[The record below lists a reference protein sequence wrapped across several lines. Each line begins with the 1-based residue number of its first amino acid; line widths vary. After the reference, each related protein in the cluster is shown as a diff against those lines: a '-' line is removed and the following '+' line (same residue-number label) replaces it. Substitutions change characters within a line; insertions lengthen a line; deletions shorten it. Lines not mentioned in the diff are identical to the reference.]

1 MCYNG
6 NRVFEG
12 RAAGAAEEGGNVKH
26 IRKLTILLLSAALF
40 CSVSF
45 AAAFAADGEAG
56 APQLSPAP
64 AAQAPSA
71 DEGELSLLLPATYE
85 QYLDLNAPSSVAATD
100 GYIAVADGNTI
111 YLYDR
116 VNGGPYRTYT
126 YRETS
131 EVESLN
137 FYETE
142 GTVLLYFTANLG
154 SSTPIMHIDC
164 GAEIFSDQT
173 PEQTAIVSCSSFVI
187 TGDYVCYADAQNYVY
202 LTTMNGTDITA
213 PSSGSAL
220 NSNNLPANTPAFAV
234 HDGTIYFSLN
244 NTIYTAGMSSG
255 GPAMSQWLTVSH
267 TVSSFSVIG
276 SACYYSAAGRFYR
289 RAETQDGYI
298 DLGQGA
304 SVRLCDDGRLYV
316 TNGSSVRE
324 YSADSDRYTGYEI
337 SKYSSSTNRLG
348 ANAADISA
356 RNGALLIADTGNDRV
371 LQYKD
376 GTYSELCSADS
387 PTLVCAGDDTFAVY
401 GNSSVSVYTDGGQT
415 VQTYTVRGAVGLAYA
430 YGIYYCVTSANET
443 WAIPA
448 EGWSASEGTL
458 ALGSSAAR
466 DLAAD
471 VYGRLYVL
479 SGDGNVYRFTADEF
493 LNPGTN
499 LESVAIFSDA
509 VHAVHCAYDGTLYGV
524 SDRSLFVWRGSS
536 AAETSLSLSEL
547 VTTPS
552 AAAADLSFD
561 FESGKLY
568 ILSDGF
574 IAQGNFGIP
583 SLSNISADGLYDA
596 LSGEAASAGKLLVEV
611 PAQSVILSVAA
622 SSVGEATAVFPYSGY
637 TRTDSARTGIRI
649 CDVAAG
655 IVVAFYEYRP
665 APGSGDATPTRDY
678 TLCLIL
684 GGEEA
689 GVSPVATENYYT
701 DEADF
706 AAHNSSEVSLYRFPS
721 MNLGDEKS
729 TVARLPRGTSFTVHG
744 YVRFFA
750 ETGNGGWG
758 LDSDYAY
765 VTVDATGQSGYVPK
779 GYVVA
784 ASSSGSGTSEFV
796 FRNVAR
802 GESIT
807 LYSGSASITL
817 SDREQ
822 VRQYGA
828 ADENGNVYVTYTDE
842 SGNVWS
848 GTVPES
854 ALYEA
859 PASATAV
866 LVAVIAVTAV
876 VLISV
881 CYLLLRR
888 QPTIE

>member
-1 MCYNG
+1 M
-6 NRVFEG
+6 
-12 RAAGAAEEGGNVKH
+12 KH
-26 IRKLTILLLSAALF
+26 IRKLTILLLTAALF

-56 APQLSPAP
+56 APQFSARATQEPLS
-64 AAQAPSA
+64 
-71 DEGELSLLLPATYE
+71 DEGELSLLLPETYE
-85 QYLDLNAPSSVAATD
+85 QYLDLSAPSSVAATD
-100 GYIAVADGNTI
+100 DYIAVADGNTI

-116 VNGGPYRTYT
+116 VNGGPYKTYIPQNNDVPVT
-126 YRETS
+126 A
-131 EVESLN
+131 VGSLN
-137 FYETE
+137 FYDY
-142 GTVLLYFTANLG
+142 GNTVYLYYVAIYGGNNQ
-154 SSTPIMHIDC
+154 IQYIDC
-164 GAEIFSDQT
+164 RAENFS
-173 PEQTAIVSCSSFVI
+173 EQTAASTQISSCNSFVI
-187 TGDYVCYADAQNYVY
+187 VGDNVCYVDADNRIYCTKVVD
-202 LTTMNGTDITA
+202 LDITGSDT
-213 PSSGSAL
+213 PLNISGSGQRVSSLAVYNDTVFFSVDPAANDDYPAIYSVDFN
-220 NSNNLPANTPAFAV
+220 NST
-234 HDGTIYFSLN
+234 TSR
-244 NTIYTAGMSSG
+244 
-255 GPAMSQWLTVSH
+255 WLTVDHNVTAFAISDG
-267 TVSSFSVIG
+267 I
-276 SACYYSAAGRFYR
+276 CYYIAAGTLYR
-289 RAETQDGYI
+289 AATSDDEELKINDESIRGGSI
-298 DLGQGA
+298 
-304 SVRLCDDGRLYV
+304 RLCDDGRLYIISG
-316 TNGSSVRE
+316 TSIRE
-324 YSADSDRYTGYEI
+324 FSASGEAFTGYEI
-337 SKYSSSTNRLG
+337 ARYSSSTNRLG
-348 ANAADISA
+348 ENAADISA
-356 RNGALLIADTGNDRV
+356 RSGALLIADTANDRV

-376 GTYSELCSADS
+376 GAYTVLCSADS

-430 YGIYYCVTSANET
+430 YGTFYCVTSANET

-448 EGWSASEGTL
+448 DGGSPSEGTL
-458 ALGSSAAR
+458 ALGSSAAQ
-466 DLAAD
+466 DLTAD
-471 VYGRLYVL
+471 VYGRLYVF

-499 LESVAIFSDA
+499 LESVAIFSDS
-509 VHAVHCAYDGTLYGV
+509 VHSVHCAYDGTLYGV
-524 SDRSLFVWRGSS
+524 SDQSLFVWRESS
-536 AAETSLSLSEL
+536 AAETSLNLSDL

-574 IAQGNFGIP
+574 IAQGNFDIP
-583 SLSNISADGLYDA
+583 SLSNISADGLHDA
-596 LSGEAASAGKLLVEV
+596 LSGDAASAEELLVKV

-622 SSVGEATAVFPYSGY
+622 SSIGESTAVFPYAGY
-637 TRTDSARTGIRI
+637 ARTDSARTGIKI

-655 IVVAFYEYRP
+655 TVVAFYEYRP

-678 TLCLIL
+678 TLCLVL

-701 DEADF
+701 DDADF

-729 TVARLPRGTSFTVHG
+729 TVARLSRGTSFTVHG
-744 YVRFFA
+744 YVRLSA
-750 ETGNGGWG
+750 ETDEGDWG

-765 VTVDATGQSGYVPK
+765 VTVDATGQSGYIPA

-784 ASSSGSGTSEFV
+784 ASDSGSGTSEFV

-807 LYSGSASITL
+807 LYSGSESITL

-828 ADENGNVYVTYTDE
+828 ADENSNVYVTYTDE
-842 SGNVWS
+842 NGTVWS

-876 VLISV
+876 VLVSV

>member
-1 MCYNG
+1 MCYNESK
-6 NRVFEG
+6 VFQG
-12 RAAGAAEEGGNVKH
+12 RAAGAAGEGGNVKH
-26 IRKLTILLLSAALF
+26 IRKLTILLLTAALF

-56 APQLSPAP
+56 APQFSARTTQEPLS
-64 AAQAPSA
+64 
-71 DEGELSLLLPATYE
+71 DEGELSLLLPETYE
-85 QYLDLNAPSSVAATD
+85 QYLDLSAPSSVAATD
-100 GYIAVADGNTI
+100 DYIAVADGNTI

-126 YRETS
+126 YSDTS

-137 FYETE
+137 FYEHE

-164 GAEIFSDQT
+164 LAENFSDQT
-173 PEQTAIVSCSSFVI
+173 PERTAIVSCSSFVI

-213 PSSGSAL
+213 PSSDSAL
-220 NSNNLPANTPAFAV
+220 NSSNLPVNTPAFAV
-234 HDGTIYFSLN
+234 HDGTIYFSLS

-255 GPAMSQWLTVSH
+255 GATMSQWLTVSH
-267 TVSSFSVIG
+267 TVSSFAVIG

-298 DLGQGA
+298 DLGQGT

-316 TNGSSVRE
+316 TNDSSIRE
-324 YSADSDRYTGYEI
+324 FSASGEAFTGYEI
-337 SKYSSSTNRLG
+337 ARYSSSTNRLG
-348 ANAADISA
+348 ENAADISA
-356 RNGALLIADTGNDRV
+356 RSGALLIADTANDRV

-376 GTYSELCSADS
+376 GAYTVLCSADS

-430 YGIYYCVTSANET
+430 YGTFYCVTSANET

-448 EGWSASEGTL
+448 DGGSPSEGTL
-458 ALGSSAAR
+458 ALGSSAAQ
-466 DLAAD
+466 DLTAD
-471 VYGRLYVL
+471 VYGRLYVF

-499 LESVAIFSDA
+499 LESVAIFSDS
-509 VHAVHCAYDGTLYGV
+509 VHSVHCAYDGTLYGV
-524 SDRSLFVWRGSS
+524 SDQSLFVWRESS
-536 AAETSLSLSEL
+536 AAETSLNLSDL

-574 IAQGNFGIP
+574 IAQGNFDIP
-583 SLSNISADGLYDA
+583 SLSNISADGLHDA
-596 LSGEAASAGKLLVEV
+596 LSGDAASAEELLVEV

-622 SSVGEATAVFPYSGY
+622 SSVGEATAVFPYAGY
-637 TRTDSARTGIRI
+637 ARTDSARTGIKI

-655 IVVAFYEYRP
+655 TVVAFYEYRP

-678 TLCLIL
+678 TLCLVL

-701 DEADF
+701 DDADF

-729 TVARLPRGTSFTVHG
+729 TVARLSRGTSFTVHG
-744 YVRFFA
+744 YVRFSA
-750 ETGNGGWG
+750 ETDEGGWG

-765 VTVDATGQSGYVPK
+765 VTVDATGQSGYIPA

-784 ASSSGSGTSEFV
+784 ASDSGSGTSEFV

-807 LYSGSASITL
+807 LYSGSASLTL

-842 SGNVWS
+842 NGTVWS

-876 VLISV
+876 VLVSV